1 MAPSRFGTALLIAFT
16 HMTKDGNNM
25 QQKADPQ
32 GPESPVHSLRDF
44 VKVYESVLSE
54 AACRDIIERFEKD
67 AGNHLRR
74 TRRNVRAFTELN
86 IDHLPAWRSTLTE
99 LEQTA
104 DECLKRYQADCPGM
118 FCPSH
123 EFESF
128 RIKRYEPG
136 KGEVFARHVDGY
148 DEITAL
154 RYVVLFWYLND
165 VEEGG
170 ETWFPEL
177 RMRVR
182 PRRGRCLM
190 FPPFWMFE
198 HAGLKP
204 VSSAKFILG
213 TYFTF
218 PVHRE

>member
-1 MAPSRFGTALLIAFT
+1 MALTN
-16 HMTKDGNNM
+16 MTKDGNNM
-25 QQKADPQ
+25 QQQGGPQ
-32 GPESPVHSLRDF
+32 GAETPEAAVHSLRDF
-44 VKVYESVLSE
+44 VRVYESVLSDE
-54 AACRDIIERFEKD
+54 LCRDIIDRFEAD
-67 AGNHLRR
+67 AGHHVRR
-74 TRRNVRAFTELN
+74 SKRNVRAFTELN
-86 IDHLPAWRSTLTE
+86 IDALPAWRQTLQM
-99 LEQTA
+99 LEETA
-104 DECLKRYQADCPGM
+104 GECLKRYQADCPGM
-118 FCPSH
+118 FCPAH
-123 EFESF
+123 QFESF

-136 KGEVFARHVDGY
+136 RGEVFARHVDGY

-165 VEEGG
+165 VEDGG
-170 ETWFPEL
+170 ETWFPDL

-204 VSSAKFILG
+204 VSNPKYILG